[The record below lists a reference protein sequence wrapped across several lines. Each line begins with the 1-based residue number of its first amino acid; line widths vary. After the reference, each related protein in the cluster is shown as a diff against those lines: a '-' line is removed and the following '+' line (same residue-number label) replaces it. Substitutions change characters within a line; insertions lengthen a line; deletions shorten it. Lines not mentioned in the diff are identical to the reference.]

1 MSISLTEYIGGAVV
15 VFLLIVAALI
25 LYRRPR
31 KLKVNYY
38 QEKWIELQK
47 LCRSKKTWADAIIN
61 ADHLLDEA
69 LKKRHYN
76 GKSMGERLVAA
87 QRIFTDNDS
96 VWYGHK
102 LKNKLEIEPAIKLR
116 EKEVKE
122 ALVGIRQALK
132 DMGALPDGRSKDPE

>member
-1 MSISLTEYIGGAVV
+1 MNKDLMEYIVVAIAVFV
-15 VFLLIVAALI
+15 VIVATL
-25 LYRRPR
+25 LFYRRPR
-31 KLKVNYY
+31 KLKVDHY
-38 QEKWIELQK
+38 QAKWVELQK
-47 LCRSKKTWADAIIN
+47 LCRDKKTWADAIIN

-69 LKKRHYN
+69 LKKKHYT

-87 QRIFTDNDS
+87 QRIFSDNDS

-122 ALVGIRQALK
+122 ALLGIRQALK
-132 DMGALPDGRSKDPE
+132 DMGALPDGRSKNPE